1 MVLYSKTRSLSTTG
15 AIKDHPYKPTHS
27 QLETILTHIDAGFVF
42 NVSSVEFGLEVRRV
56 NVSVLYVQSRNQNIS
71 VLILTDTSW

>member
-1 MVLYSKTRSLSTTG
+1 MQTSESCVETNSCLKNGSWFYNLDLVLYSKTRSLSTIG

-42 NVSSVEFGLEVRRV
+42 NVSSVEFGLKVG
-56 NVSVLYVQSRNQNIS
+56 
-71 VLILTDTSW
+71 